1 MFTYMRENER
11 HRYPVSACWSC
22 VAFLLLV
29 HVKILIEMRNQ
40 NKCYDDSY
48 LVKQNTKRFLKF
60 GGTGLNPAENQY
72 ISFFLSLPSAL

>member
-1 MFTYMRENER
+1 
-11 HRYPVSACWSC
+11 
-22 VAFLLLV
+22 
-29 HVKILIEMRNQ
+29 MRNQ

-72 ISFFLSLPSAL
+72 ISFFSLFAISIIGSFRFKSGFLHVCVCVFRHVLMNIINRA